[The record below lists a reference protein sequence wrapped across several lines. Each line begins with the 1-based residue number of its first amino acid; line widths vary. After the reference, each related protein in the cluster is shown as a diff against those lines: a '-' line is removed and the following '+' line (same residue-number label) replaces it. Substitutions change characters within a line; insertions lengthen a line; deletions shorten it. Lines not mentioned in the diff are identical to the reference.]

1 MPPFTK
7 KKNAAATADRSPFFA
22 PSTPRH
28 EAHTP
33 GGTSIQVKGV
43 VEHKSTVVGTS
54 ANLINAI
61 VGAGIAGIPY
71 SLREAGMVTGVFLVI
86 LCAFL
91 TNKSLRLLV
100 ETAKHTN
107 VPSYETL
114 AEACLGRIGFLFVS
128 INMFI
133 MAYGAMVSYLMIVKD
148 TLPVLMGVSPDDL
161 PLKRAVL
168 FVISLTIMVPLSSQR
183 DMADLA
189 KTSRLAVLFDTLVV
203 LVVIFVS
210 PWQETDFKTTL
221 QTSIIRP
228 DTVFVGL
235 GVLSF
240 AFVCQ
245 VRLLNTSISHLSY
258 IHITPIHT
266 QHTPPTLS
274 YTFLPFC
281 ILHDIALGIYHCG
294 LS

>member
-7 KKNAAATADRSPFFA
+7 KKKAAAAADRSPFFA

-210 PWQETDFKTTL
+210 PWQETDFVTTL

-245 VRLLNTSISHLSY
+245 VRLYRMYIASIVHTY
-258 IHITPIHT
+258 YTDTHT
-266 QHTPPTLS
+266 QHTHTLQLSPSHVPPHFAFS
-274 YTFLPFC
+274 M
-281 ILHDIALGIYHCG
+281 I
-294 LS
+294 

>member
-114 AEACLGRIGFLFVS
+114 AEACLGRFGFLFVS

-210 PWQETDFKTTL
+210 PWQETDFVTTL

-245 VRLLNTSISHLSY
+245 VRLYRIYIALYRY

-266 QHTPPTLS
+266 QHTPQNSPLHVP
-274 YTFLPFC
+274 PFC
-281 ILHDIALGIYHCG
+281 ILHDIAFGIYHCG